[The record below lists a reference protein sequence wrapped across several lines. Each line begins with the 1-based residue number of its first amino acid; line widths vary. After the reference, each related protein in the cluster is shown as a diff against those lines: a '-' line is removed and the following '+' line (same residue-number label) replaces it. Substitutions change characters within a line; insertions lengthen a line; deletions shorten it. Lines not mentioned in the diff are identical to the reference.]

1 MWSEASSSLLTTW
14 QILISQVLSLKFF
27 PANQLK
33 DSQSA
38 FSALTLLV
46 GQQEGHL
53 TCKKLSGEVLAWLS
67 VWREVQTCIWPSWC
81 HCHKNVSCFSK
92 IQLGF
97 IFLLPAHPGSPGKR
111 AVKRVCVCIYIYIV
125 RVQSLQATKPTI
137 TKLATWTLVYYVWHC
152 LDHPTS
158 TLIRRCQAPPG
169 ASYLDT
175 RLLSVTLSGPS
186 HIHTYQKMPGPTCVV
201 CSTIIPLHCTLTS
214 KQ

>member
-46 GQQEGHL
+46 GQQEGHPA
-53 TCKKLSGEVLAWLS
+53 CKKLSGEVLAWLS

-81 HCHKNVSCFSK
+81 HCHPMSLAS
-92 IQLGF
+92 
-97 IFLLPAHPGSPGKR
+97 
-111 AVKRVCVCIYIYIV
+111 VKSSLVLSFCYRPTRVVLEKGPLNVCVCVYIYIV